1 MDQRILLVVVVLA
14 LISISAGVPVE
25 GQGSDNEL
33 RDSLLNLLVR
43 RELAQQQRNVP
54 VEGALS
60 KAKALEMAQKKA
72 FQSDNDYLK
81 NINKLLQHQFGKK

>member
-43 RELAQQQRNVP
+43 RELAQQQ
-54 VEGALS
+54 
-60 KAKALEMAQKKA
+60 
-72 FQSDNDYLK
+72 QSDNDLLT
-81 NINKLLQHQFGKK
+81 NINRLSQLFGKK